1 MKSLNIPEGQRKLI
15 ATVITM
21 ILAVVSE
28 KYFGGLSDNLALLIG
43 SALAL
48 FVGGN
53 AMEYVAQIKGKTT
66 VQQKQEVQ
74 DIEVYSEGEPEVKEL
89 SVAEV
94 MNQLVN
100 LDNAAGAQLKQ
111 LRDSVA
117 GLEARMKTQAENIDK
132 IVNIINKLTNSAGG
146 PNGKTQQA
154 P

>member
-53 AMEYVAQIKGKTT
+53 AMEYVAQIKGKP
-66 VQQKQEVQ
+66 QKEEVVEYI
-74 DIEVYSEGEPEVKEL
+74 DTSPDAPTPEVSDL
-89 SVAEV
+89 TIAEV

-117 GLEARMKTQAENIDK
+117 GLESRIKTQAENIDK
-132 IVNIINKLTNSAGG
+132 IVGIINKLTNSAGG
-146 PNGKTQQA
+146 PNGTKQT

>member
-15 ATVITM
+15 ATIVSM

-53 AMEYVAQIKGKTT
+53 AMEYVAQIKGKSE
-66 VQQKQEVQ
+66 KQEVQ
-74 DIEVYSEGEPEVKEL
+74 EAVAVEGQPEVSEL
-89 SVAEV
+89 SAANV
-94 MNQLVN
+94 MDELVK
-100 LDNAAGAQLKQ
+100 LDNAAGGQLKQ
-111 LRDSVA
+111 IRDSIS
-117 GLEARMKTQAENIDK
+117 GIEARIKTQAENIDK
-132 IVNIINKLTNSAGG
+132 IVNIINKLTNSGGG
-146 PNGKTQQA
+146 PNVKA

>member
-53 AMEYVAQIKGKTT
+53 AMEYVAQIKGKP
-66 VQQKQEVQ
+66 VQREEIQE
-74 DIEVYSEGEPEVKEL
+74 IEAAPEEVETL
-89 SVAEV
+89 SVAHV
-94 MNQLVN
+94 MDELVK
-100 LDNAAGAQLKQ
+100 LDNAAGSQLKR
-111 LRDSVA
+111 LNDSIA
-117 GLEARMKTQAENIDK
+117 GIEARLKTQAENIDK

-146 PNGKTQQA
+146 PNGKQA

>member
-53 AMEYVAQIKGKTT
+53 AMEYVAQIKGKPT
-66 VQQKQEVQ
+66 VQKEEIQE
-74 DIEVYSEGEPEVKEL
+74 IEAAPEEVETL
-89 SVAEV
+89 SVAHV
-94 MNQLVN
+94 MDELVK
-100 LDNAAGAQLKQ
+100 LDNAAGSQLKR
-111 LRDSVA
+111 LNDSIA
-117 GLEARMKTQAENIDK
+117 GIEARLKTQAENIDK

-146 PNGKTQQA
+146 PNGKQA